1 MRYAVIYGG
10 IAGAVAI
17 AIISTT
23 LAFDL
28 QSNHSSVWF
37 GYLVM
42 LAALSLIFVGVKRYR
57 DVECGGVIGF
67 RRALGLGVGT
77 AAIAGLFYAIGWEV
91 FVAASGYDFIADYSA
106 SMVAGMRAEGA
117 SAAAMQAKVAELQE
131 MASMY
136 NNPLIRM
143 PMIFIEIFPVGLL
156 VALATAAILRNPGV
170 LPAER

>member
-1 MRYAVIYGG
+1 
-10 IAGAVAI
+10 
-17 AIISTT
+17 
-23 LAFDL
+23 
-28 QSNHSSVWF
+28 
-37 GYLVM
+37 
-42 LAALSLIFVGVKRYR
+42 
-57 DVECGGVIGF
+57 
-67 RRALGLGVGT
+67 
-77 AAIAGLFYAIGWEV
+77 
-91 FVAASGYDFIADYSA
+91 
-106 SMVAGMRAEGA
+106 MVAGMRAEGA